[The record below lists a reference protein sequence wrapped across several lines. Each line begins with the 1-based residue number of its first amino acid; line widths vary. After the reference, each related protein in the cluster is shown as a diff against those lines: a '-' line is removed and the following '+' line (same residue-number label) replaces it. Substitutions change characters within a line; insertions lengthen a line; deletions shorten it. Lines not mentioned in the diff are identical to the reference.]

1 MENLT
6 GMYENHGNLEP
17 YRKLL
22 EVKRRRG
29 LPKEMDVWRIVI
41 ELDRQ
46 LTEKEELIAKM
57 ERLP

>member
-1 MENLT
+1 
-6 GMYENHGNLEP
+6 MYENHGNLEP